1 MAILKK
7 SGDSCAF
14 VWGADPDT
22 LDADNGGADAGGG
35 WFFAE
40 GQPDTCTRVEV
51 RALNEDD
58 ALKGAESARA
68 AWSLGVVS
76 VDGAAPDV
84 EAWPPMFVRA
94 VASLVT
100 FVQSGIVGLH
110 PPAP

>member
-14 VWGADPDT
+14 VWGADSDT
-22 LDADNGGADAGGG
+22 LDAESGGVDAGGG
-35 WFFAE
+35 WFFAA
-40 GQPDTCTRVEV
+40 GQPDTCTTVEV
-51 RALNEDD
+51 RALGEDD
-58 ALKGAESARA
+58 AIA
-68 AWSLGVVS
+68 AAGDHKQAWELGVLKI
-76 VDGAAPDV
+76 DGTAPDID
-84 EAWPPMFVRA
+84 AWPPLFVRA

>member
-14 VWGADPDT
+14 VWGADSDT
-22 LDADNGGADAGGG
+22 LDADNGGVDAGGG
-35 WFFAE
+35 WFFADH
-40 GQPDTCTRVEV
+40 QPSTCTIVEV
-51 RALNEDD
+51 RALGEDD
-58 ALKGAESARA
+58 AIA
-68 AWSLGVVS
+68 AAADHKKAWELGVLS
-76 VDGAAPDV
+76 VDGTTPDID
-84 EAWPPMFVRA
+84 AWPPLFARA